1 MEGLITSLRVT
12 QENKTMCLCI
22 PSSVVSVDN
31 DNATAKVETLGVIRE
46 VSISLIDEPVEVGE
60 HLLIHVGFAISK
72 INQQEAEE
80 NLKMYQSLLSEME
93 QDHMQVML

>member
-1 MEGLITSLRVT
+1 
-12 QENKTMCLCI
+12 MCLCI

-31 DNATAKVETLGVIRE
+31 DNSTAKVETLGVIRE

>member
-1 MEGLITSLRVT
+1 
-12 QENKTMCLCI
+12 MCLCI

>member
-1 MEGLITSLRVT
+1 
-12 QENKTMCLCI
+12 MCLCI
-22 PSSVVSVDN
+22 PSCVVSVDI

-46 VSISLIDEPVEVGE
+46 VSISLIEDPVIVGE

-80 NLKMYQSLLSEME
+80 NLKMYQSLLNEME

>member
-1 MEGLITSLRVT
+1 
-12 QENKTMCLCI
+12 MCLCS

>member
-1 MEGLITSLRVT
+1 
-12 QENKTMCLCI
+12 MCLCI
-22 PSSVVSVDN
+22 PSSVVSVDS

-60 HLLIHVGFAISK
+60 HLLIHVGFAIST

>member
-1 MEGLITSLRVT
+1 
-12 QENKTMCLCI
+12 MCLCI
-22 PSSVVSVDN
+22 PSSVVCVDN